1 MSWKLRECSENSV
14 WLSSS
19 IFYFRLQV
27 IYKSY
32 RQVLTSIISFLLLL
46 KQGILD
52 KFRLA
57 YISQN
62 IHKEVQYFNWFVLD
76 RRNGNS
82 DDLEPQ
88 NVDVTTLAA

>member
-1 MSWKLRECSENSV
+1 MQLKQCSENYV

-32 RQVLTSIISFLLLL
+32 RQVLTLILSSLLLL

-62 IHKEVQYFNWFVLD
+62 IHKEVQHFYWFILD
-76 RRNGNS
+76 RRNRNS
-82 DDLEPQ
+82 DDLETQ
-88 NVDVTTLAA
+88 SVDVKMLAT

>member
-1 MSWKLRECSENSV
+1 MVYL
-14 WLSSS
+14 
-19 IFYFRLQV
+19 FFQG

-32 RQVLTSIISFLLLL
+32 GQVLTLIISSLLLL

-52 KFRLA
+52 KFRLD

-62 IHKEVQYFNWFVLD
+62 IHKEVQYFNWFILD

-82 DDLEPQ
+82 DDLETQ
-88 NVDVTTLAA
+88 IVDVTMLAA

>member
-1 MSWKLRECSENSV
+1 MGLAE
-14 WLSSS
+14 SSNGL
-19 IFYFRLQV
+19 FVLQD

-32 RQVLTSIISFLLLL
+32 RQVLTLIGRSLLLL

-52 KFRLA
+52 KLRHA

-62 IHKEVQYFNWFVLD
+62 IYKEVQYFNWFILD

-82 DDLEPQ
+82 DDLETQ
-88 NVDVTTLAA
+88 SVDVTTLAA